1 MTQETKEHQNFFEP
15 YMKHYGRT
23 PEEQL
28 EKNKPLM
35 EKLRKWIEEN
45 KAEEISEEEAKA
57 RAEYWEE
64 FKKTIDSFRPEG
76 HKLYSEE

>member
-1 MTQETKEHQNFFEP
+1 
-15 YMKHYGRT
+15 MKHYGRT

-35 EKLRKWIEEN
+35 EKLKKWIEKS
-45 KAEEISEEEAKA
+45 KAEEISEEEAKE
-57 RAEYWEE
+57 REEYWEE
-64 FKKTIDSFRPEG
+64 FKNNIDSFRPKG

>member
-1 MTQETKEHQNFFEP
+1 MRQEINQPSGIFEP
-15 YMKHYGRT
+15 YMKYYGRT

-35 EKLRKWIEEN
+35 EWLEKQIKAAENLTEEDI
-45 KAEEISEEEAKA
+45 KANN
-57 RAEYWEE
+57 EYLENL
-64 FKKTIDSFRPEG
+64 KQTIDSFRPEG

>member
-1 MTQETKEHQNFFEP
+1 MTQQLNQPSGMFEP

-35 EKLRKWIEEN
+35 EKLRKWIEKN
-45 KAEEISEEEAKA
+45 KSEEISEEKAKA
-57 RAEYWEE
+57 REEYWEE
-64 FKKTIDSFRPEG
+64 FKKNIDSFRPEG

>member
-1 MTQETKEHQNFFEP
+1 MTQETKQHQKIFEP
-15 YMKHYGRT
+15 YMTHYGRT

-45 KAEEISEEEAKA
+45 KAEEISKEEAKA

-76 HKLYSEE
+76 HKLYSKE

>member
-1 MTQETKEHQNFFEP
+1 MTKQNHQPTGMFEP

-35 EKLRKWIEEN
+35 EWLEKQIKEAQNLTE
-45 KAEEISEEEAKA
+45 EEIQANSKYLENLKQ
-57 RAEYWEE
+57 
-64 FKKTIDSFRPEG
+64 TIDSFRPKG
-76 HKLYSEE
+76 HKLFSE

>member
-1 MTQETKEHQNFFEP
+1 MTQQTHKPSGIFEP

-35 EKLRKWIEEN
+35 EKLKKWIEKS
-45 KAEEISEEEAKA
+45 KAEEISEEQAKE
-57 RAEYWEE
+57 REEYWEE
-64 FKKTIDSFRPEG
+64 FKNNIDSFRPEG

>member
-1 MTQETKEHQNFFEP
+1 MRQEINQPSGIFEP

-28 EKNKPLM
+28 EKNKSFM
-35 EKLRKWIEEN
+35 EWLEKQI
-45 KAEEISEEEAKA
+45 KAAANLTEEEIKVNSEYLVNLKQ
-57 RAEYWEE
+57 
-64 FKKTIDSFRPEG
+64 TIDSFRPEG